1 MQEAGIAV
9 WEAAGFP
16 KHTLPGSRWTPVGW
30 RAKVYLAPRQLLK
43 ILASVERGALEGTSV
58 GLLNRMGTVV
68 KAKMSKLI
76 NAAEDPRET
85 LDYSYEK
92 QLELLQNVK
101 RGVADVTTSKK
112 RLQLQRAK
120 LLQNSETLEKQAR
133 EAVRADR
140 EDLARLALERKNAI
154 DSQIA
159 VLDQEIAGLETEQQ
173 KLVEAERR
181 LATKVEVFRTRKE
194 TIKAQYSAAEAQ
206 VKISESVS
214 GISEEMADVGVSIE
228 RAENRTEDMKAR
240 SAALDELIDQGTL
253 EDFTGR
259 QDDIER
265 ELAKI
270 GSTGKIE
277 SELSKLKTEEGK

>member
-1 MQEAGIAV
+1 
-9 WEAAGFP
+9 
-16 KHTLPGSRWTPVGW
+16 
-30 RAKVYLAPRQLLK
+30 
-43 ILASVERGALEGTSV
+43 V

-76 NAAEDPRET
+76 DAAEDPRET

-101 RGVADVTTSKK
+101 RGVADVATSKK
-112 RLQLQRAK
+112 RIQLQRAK
-120 LLQNSETLEKQAR
+120 LQQNADTLEKQAR

-159 VLDQEIAGLETEQQ
+159 ALDQEIAGLEAEQQ
-173 KLVEAERR
+173 KLVDAERR
-181 LATKVEVFRTRKE
+181 LSTKVEVFRTRKE

-206 VKISESVS
+206 STISESVS
-214 GISEEMADVGVSIE
+214 GISEEMADIGVSIE
-228 RAENRTEDMKAR
+228 RAENKTEDMKAR

-253 EDFTGR
+253 QDFTGR

-270 GSTGKIE
+270 GSKSGVET
-277 SELSKLKTEEGK
+277 ELSKLKAEEGR

>member
-1 MQEAGIAV
+1 
-9 WEAAGFP
+9 
-16 KHTLPGSRWTPVGW
+16 
-30 RAKVYLAPRQLLK
+30 
-43 ILASVERGALEGTSV
+43 
-58 GLLNRMGTVV
+58 MGTVV

-85 LDYSYEK
+85 LDYSYER

-159 VLDQEIAGLETEQQ
+159 GLDQEIVGLEAEQQ

-228 RAENRTEDMKAR
+228 RAENKTEEMKAR

-253 EDFTGR
+253 EDFTGK

-270 GSTGKIE
+270 GSKGEIE
-277 SELSKLKTEEGK
+277 SELSRMKAEEGR

>member
-1 MQEAGIAV
+1 M
-9 WEAAGFP
+9 
-16 KHTLPGSRWTPVGW
+16 
-30 RAKVYLAPRQLLK
+30 
-43 ILASVERGALEGTSV
+43 

-120 LLQNSETLEKQAR
+120 LLQNGETLDRQAR

-159 VLDQEIAGLETEQQ
+159 GLDQEIAGLEAEQQ
-173 KLVEAERR
+173 KLVDAERR
-181 LATKVEVFRTRKE
+181 LSTKVEVFRTRKE

-214 GISEEMADVGVSIE
+214 GISEEMADVGLSIE
-228 RAENRTEDMKAR
+228 RAENKTEEMKAR
-240 SAALDELIDQGTL
+240 SAALDELIEQGTL
-253 EDFTGR
+253 QDFTGR
-259 QDDIER
+259 QDDIDR

-270 GSTGKIE
+270 SSKSGVE
-277 SELSKLKTEEGK
+277 SQLSKLKAEEGK

>member
-1 MQEAGIAV
+1 M
-9 WEAAGFP
+9 
-16 KHTLPGSRWTPVGW
+16 
-30 RAKVYLAPRQLLK
+30 
-43 ILASVERGALEGTSV
+43 

-76 NAAEDPRET
+76 DAAEDPRET

-101 RGVADVTTSKK
+101 RGVADVATSKK

-120 LLQNSETLEKQAR
+120 LQQNADTLEKQAR

-159 VLDQEIAGLETEQQ
+159 ALDQEIAGLEAEQQ
-173 KLVEAERR
+173 KLVDAERR
-181 LATKVEVFRTRKE
+181 LSTKVEVFRTRKE

-214 GISEEMADVGVSIE
+214 GISEEMADIGVSIE
-228 RAENRTEDMKAR
+228 RAENKTEDMKAR

-253 EDFTGR
+253 QDFTGR

-270 GSTGKIE
+270 GSKSGVET
-277 SELSKLKTEEGK
+277 ELSKLKAEEGK

>member
-1 MQEAGIAV
+1 M
-9 WEAAGFP
+9 
-16 KHTLPGSRWTPVGW
+16 
-30 RAKVYLAPRQLLK
+30 
-43 ILASVERGALEGTSV
+43 

-154 DSQIA
+154 DSQVA
-159 VLDQEIAGLETEQQ
+159 ALDQEIAGLEAEQQ

-228 RAENRTEDMKAR
+228 RAENKTEEMKAR

-253 EDFTGR
+253 EDFTGK

-270 GSTGKIE
+270 GSKGAVE
-277 SELSKLKTEEGK
+277 SELSKLKAEEGR